1 MVATVHRAIE
11 DTKKGQMQII
21 IMDTRLARSQAL
33 TLSGPRL
40 VLVGLALSLLLAAI
54 SAGLYHLVFLKGARD
69 GWPVV
74 GDLVRVVVK
83 DDNAQRDRF
92 MRQNLD
98 AMARK
103 VGEMQARMVQLE
115 SLSDRLSGLAGI
127 PLPAP
132 TGDKPGSAPG
142 QGGALVASRPLS
154 MEELKRTLDAL
165 EDASGKR
172 VDLMTVLESRL
183 LDQLLSTHMI
193 PTQPPV
199 PGHVVGSG
207 FGWRIDPLTGRSAM
221 HTGLDFPAATGSDIL
236 AAAGG
241 VVVTQEF
248 HPAYG
253 NMVEIDHGNNV
264 ITRYAH
270 ASRVVVKRG
279 DLVRR
284 GQKIAEVG
292 TTGRSTGPHLHF
304 EVWVQG
310 VWQDPRKFLAAG
322 DAATRAQ
329 KSSSS
334 PVAETSVARPVARR

>member
-1 MVATVHRAIE
+1 
-11 DTKKGQMQII
+11 MQVI
-21 IMDTRLARSQAL
+21 IMDARLARSQAL
-33 TLSGPRL
+33 TLSGTRL
-40 VLVGLALSLLLAAI
+40 VLAGLVLSLVLMTVA
-54 SAGLYHLVFLKGARD
+54 AGLYHLVFLKGARE

-74 GDLVRVVVK
+74 GALVRLVVK
-83 DDNAQRDRF
+83 DDNAQRDQF
-92 MRQNLD
+92 LRQNLD

-115 SLSDRLSGLAGI
+115 SLSERLSGLAGI
-127 PLPAP
+127 PLPP
-132 TGDKPGSAPG
+132 ISGDKPGAAPG
-142 QGGALVASRPLS
+142 QGGALVASRPIS
-154 MEELKRTLDAL
+154 MNSLQRILDELD
-165 EDASGKR
+165 EVSGQR
-172 VDLMTVLESRL
+172 ADLMTVLESRL
-183 LDQLLSTHMI
+183 LDQLLTTHMI

-199 PGHVVGSG
+199 PGHVIGSG

-221 HTGLDFPAATGSDIL
+221 HTGLDFPAPTGSDIL

-253 NMVEIDHGNNV
+253 NMVEVDHGNQV

-270 ASRVVVKRG
+270 ASRTAVHRG
-279 DLVRR
+279 DVVRR

-322 DAATRAQ
+322 EAATRAQ
-329 KSSSS
+329 NGLVS
-334 PVAETSVARPVARR
+334 PAAGIAAAAPATRR

>member
-1 MVATVHRAIE
+1 
-11 DTKKGQMQII
+11 MQVI
-21 IMDTRLARSQAL
+21 IMDARLARSQAL
-33 TLSGPRL
+33 TLSGTRL
-40 VLVGLALSLLLAAI
+40 VLAGLVLSLLLMSVA
-54 SAGLYHLVFLKGARD
+54 AGLYHLVFLKGARE

-74 GDLVRVVVK
+74 GALVRLVDK
-83 DDNAQRDRF
+83 DENAQRDRF
-92 MRQNLD
+92 LRQNLD

-103 VGEMQARMVQLE
+103 VGEMQARMVQME
-115 SLSDRLSGLAGI
+115 SLSERLSGLAGI
-127 PLPAP
+127 PLPP
-132 TGDKPGSAPG
+132 STGDKPGAVPG
-142 QGGALVASRPLS
+142 QGGALISSRPLA
-154 MEELKRTLDAL
+154 MEDLQRILDEL
-165 EDASGKR
+165 EEVSGQR
-172 VDLMTVLESRL
+172 ADLMTVLESRL
-183 LDQLLSTHMI
+183 LDQLLSKHMI

-221 HTGLDFPAATGSDIL
+221 HTGLDFPAATGSEIL

-253 NMVEIDHGNNV
+253 NMVEVDHGNQV

-270 ASRVVVKRG
+270 ASRVLVHRG

-322 DAATRAQ
+322 DDATRAQ
-329 KSSSS
+329 SA
-334 PVAETSVARPVARR
+334 PGGPAESVAAARTARR

>member
-1 MVATVHRAIE
+1 
-11 DTKKGQMQII
+11 MQVI
-21 IMDTRLARSQAL
+21 IMDARLARSQAL

-40 VLVGLALSLLLAAI
+40 VLTGLVLSFILMCVA
-54 SAGLYHLVFLKGARD
+54 AGLYHLVFLKGARE

-74 GDLVRVVVK
+74 GDLVKLVAK
-83 DDNAQRDRF
+83 DETDQRDRF

-127 PLPAP
+127 PLPP
-132 TGDKPGSAPG
+132 STGDKPGAVPG

-154 MEELKRTLDAL
+154 MDELQRTLD
-165 EDASGKR
+165 EFEEVTGRRS
-172 VDLMTVLESRL
+172 DLMTVLESRL
-183 LDQLLSTHMI
+183 LDQLLSKHMI

-241 VVVTQEF
+241 VVVTQEH

-253 NMVEIDHGNNV
+253 NMVEVDHGNQV

-270 ASRVVVKRG
+270 ASRVLVRRG

-310 VWQDPRKFLAAG
+310 IWQDPRKFLAAG
-322 DAATRAQ
+322 EAATRAQ
-329 KSSSS
+329 NL
-334 PVAETSVARPVARR
+334 PGTPATGAAAARPMARR